1 MPFMASSE
9 LYIGLMSGTS
19 LDGVDAV
26 LMDFSGDRHRIVG
39 DAFVPYD
46 EALRVQLLGMHETRF
61 DELHEAA
68 LLGNKLA
75 QMYAAATRG
84 LLRKCGVQAEEVQA
98 LGCHGQTIRHRPEAG
113 YTTQLGN
120 GAVLAE
126 LTGITVVCDFRSR
139 DIAAGG
145 QGAPLVPAF
154 HHALFAHPS
163 IHRVIVNLG
172 GIGNLTDLPASG
184 RVRGFDTGPANM
196 LMDAWIRKNTGASF
210 DKDGVWAASGTVVDG
225 LLAALLG
232 HEYFS
237 RKPPKSTG
245 RDLFNLAWLELY
257 LTGVEDAADVQATL
271 LALTAASVARD
282 IRSYC
287 AGTREVYVCGG
298 GARNTALLSSLKAA
312 LPQMTVSTTSDLG
325 IDPDWVEAC
334 AFAWLARQALHLR
347 PGNLPTVTGAIGS
360 RVLGA
365 IHPR

>member
-1 MPFMASSE
+1 MASNE

-19 LDGVDAV
+19 LDGIDAV
-26 LMDFSGDRHRIVG
+26 LMDFSGDRHRILG
-39 DAFVPYD
+39 ESFLPYD
-46 EALRVQLLGMHETRF
+46 ETLRVQLLGMHETRF

-68 LLGNKLA
+68 ILGNKLA
-75 QMYAAATRG
+75 QMYASAIRG
-84 LLRKCGVQAEEVQA
+84 LLRKCGVGAAEIQA

-113 YTTQLGN
+113 YTTQLGS
-120 GAVLAE
+120 GATLAE

-154 HHALFAHPS
+154 HHAVFSHPS
-163 IHRVIVNLG
+163 THRVIVNLG
-172 GIGNLTDLPASG
+172 GIGNLTDLPPTG
-184 RVRGFDTGPANM
+184 RVRGFDTGPANI
-196 LMDAWIRKNTGASF
+196 LMDAWIRKNSGASF
-210 DKDGVWAASGTVVDG
+210 DKDGAWASSGTVVDG

-245 RDLFNLAWLELY
+245 RDLFNLAWLELH
-257 LTGVEDAADVQATL
+257 LTGTEKPEDVQATL
-271 LALTAASVARD
+271 LAMTAASIARD
-282 IRSYC
+282 IKMHC
-287 AGTREVYVCGG
+287 GGTKEVYVCGG
-298 GARNTALLSSLKAA
+298 GARNAALLSSLRSTLPHAA
-312 LPQMTVSTTSDLG
+312 VSTTIDLG

-347 PGNLPTVTGAIGS
+347 PGNLPSVTGAIGS

>member
-1 MPFMASSE
+1 MASSE

-26 LMDFSGDRHRIVG
+26 LMDFSSDRYRIVG
-39 DAFVPYD
+39 DSFLPYD

-68 LLGNKLA
+68 LLGNRLA
-75 QMYAAATRG
+75 QMYASATRV
-84 LLRKCGVQAEEVQA
+84 LLRKCGVRAEEVQA
-98 LGCHGQTIRHRPEAG
+98 LGCHGQTIRHRPDAG
-113 YTTQLGN
+113 YTTQLGS

-154 HHALFAHPS
+154 HQAVFSHPS

-184 RVRGFDTGPANM
+184 RVLGFDTGPANM
-196 LMDAWIRKNTGASF
+196 LLDEWVRKNSGASF
-210 DKDGVWAASGTVVDG
+210 DKDGAWAASGNVVEE
-225 LLAALLG
+225 LLTALLS

-245 RDLFNLAWLELY
+245 RDLFNLAWLQLY
-257 LTGVEDAADVQATL
+257 LTGEEDAADVQATL
-271 LALTAASVARD
+271 LALSAASVARD
-282 IRSYC
+282 IKSYC
-287 AGTREVYVCGG
+287 AGTEEVYVCGG

-325 IDPDWVEAC
+325 VDPDWVEAC
-334 AFAWLARQALHLR
+334 AFAWLARQTLHLR

-365 IHPR
+365 IFPR